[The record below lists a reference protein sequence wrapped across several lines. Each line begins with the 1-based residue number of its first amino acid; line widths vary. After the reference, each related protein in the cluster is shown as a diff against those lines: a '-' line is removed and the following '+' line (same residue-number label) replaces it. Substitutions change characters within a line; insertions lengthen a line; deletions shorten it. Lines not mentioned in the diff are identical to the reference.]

1 MNTFYFLRLENPF
14 VHWWSKIEQRKYAII
29 NGKHLWFNNK
39 CNTHRISC
47 FYREFPW
54 PWFFFLF
61 FFFPPSLSNSLTIY
75 FDWKFYI
82 EDITINLICN
92 NFPCERSNFNFIKFF
107 TTNKRF
113 WKFESIKKGCNFC
126 FKKCFIVKRFAR
138 YSEKYVFQSWMIVEE
153 KWSIFFENFF
163 QIILS

>member
-1 MNTFYFLRLENPF
+1 MANTYDLITN
-14 VHWWSKIEQRKYAII
+14 AI
-29 NGKHLWFNNK
+29 L
-39 CNTHRISC
+39 T
-47 FYREFPW
+47 EFPAFIASFLGLDS
-54 PWFFFLF
+54 FFFSF

-113 WKFESIKKGCNFC
+113 WKFESIKKD
-126 FKKCFIVKRFAR
+126 A
-138 YSEKYVFQSWMIVEE
+138 
-153 KWSIFFENFF
+153 IFVLKNV
-163 QIILS
+163 LS

>member
-1 MNTFYFLRLENPF
+1 MANTYDLITN
-14 VHWWSKIEQRKYAII
+14 AI
-29 NGKHLWFNNK
+29 L
-39 CNTHRISC
+39 T
-47 FYREFPW
+47 EFPAFIASFLGLDS
-54 PWFFFLF
+54 FFFSF
-61 FFFPPSLSNSLTIY
+61 FFSPPSLSNSLTIY

-92 NFPCERSNFNFIKFF
+92 NVPCERSNFNFIKFF

>member
-1 MNTFYFLRLENPF
+1 MANTYDLITN
-14 VHWWSKIEQRKYAII
+14 AI
-29 NGKHLWFNNK
+29 L
-39 CNTHRISC
+39 T
-47 FYREFPW
+47 EFPAFIASFLGLDS
-54 PWFFFLF
+54 FFFSF

-138 YSEKYVFQSWMIVEE
+138 YSEKYVFQSWMIVKREME
-153 KWSIFFENFF
+153 HLFRKFLSDNSLVIFIKLNY
-163 QIILS
+163 I